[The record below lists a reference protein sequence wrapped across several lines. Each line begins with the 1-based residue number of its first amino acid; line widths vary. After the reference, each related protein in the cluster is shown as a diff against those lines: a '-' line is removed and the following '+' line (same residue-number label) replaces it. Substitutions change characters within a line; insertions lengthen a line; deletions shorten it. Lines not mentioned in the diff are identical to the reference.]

1 MMVICDFIYNRSQ
14 TERIGSK
21 EFFPVNYS
29 CHSQAKTTPLNNTSS
44 DSPIDPFICFII
56 FYQLARPCRELVA
69 ARLLVEISAID
80 RELNHVLFGKVSIFE
95 G

>member
-1 MMVICDFIYNRSQ
+1 M
-14 TERIGSK
+14 
-21 EFFPVNYS
+21 NYS

-44 DSPIDPFICFII
+44 DSPIDPFICLII

-80 RELNHVLFGKVSIFE
+80 GELNHVLFGKVSIFE